1 MLTTHSSCFARQ
13 KRWGNAFSTQLSMA
27 MPGLK
32 RHFNGCFARNEQF
45 YKRINSA
52 NYITGVLF
60 ACSEIPLLSIHA
72 NKDIYTK
79 TGVCI
84 IHGLSNRFG
93 KEDMKKPPIFVHMI
107 FKKYN
112 FSKECTSRILIS

>member
-1 MLTTHSSCFARQ
+1 
-13 KRWGNAFSTQLSMA
+13 

-32 RHFNGCFARNEQF
+32 RHFNGCLQETSNSINELTAH
-45 YKRINSA
+45 YTI
-52 NYITGVLF
+52 GVLF

-79 TGVCI
+79 TGVSI